1 MPKMQLPNPTIIR
14 HDKPALPRDWSTLPG
29 AEGLVFQGDV
39 AVSKRSS
46 LRAKVLLF
54 RDHESMRRFWSKAL
68 GRPALSH
75 DTLAVSNPLT
85 VKVHFCKVKG
95 KPQRPPELRVD
106 PRYFCALGFAQGAL
120 TPEFIIHESV
130 HAGFAYSRRV
140 GGKHDWVDDCEE
152 ERVCY
157 PAGRIADGII
167 RMFSKGGFFGG

>member
-1 MPKMQLPNPTIIR
+1 MNKQPMIIR
-14 HDKPALPRDWSTLPG
+14 HDSPALPRDWSTLPG
-29 AEGLVFQGDV
+29 SEGLIFQGDV

-54 RDHESMRRFWSKAL
+54 RDLESMGRFWRLGL

-85 VKVHFCKVKG
+85 VTVHFCKVKG
-95 KPQRPPELRVD
+95 KPQRPPEVRVD
-106 PRYFCALGFAQGAL
+106 PRYFCALGFAKGAL

-140 GGKHDWVDDCEE
+140 RGKHEWLDDNEE

-167 RMFSKGGFFGG
+167 RMFSKEGLFNEG